1 MTKPLGLIRHCFDS
15 SMPSG
20 IATCSKAGISNVT
33 YLSKVHFID
42 DDHVGI
48 SYQFFNK
55 TKANIAENPYAS
67 VLIVDPVGIQFRLSM
82 QYERTEFDGQTFDRI
97 RIKLDAVASMS
108 GMSDILRLKGV
119 DIYLV
124 TDWECME
131 DEVPIEQ
138 AGRAE
143 SFEELY
149 KISRAIS
156 ACNQLSTLLDTT
168 LIELDKLGYSNSM
181 VLLANASDRSLY
193 TIASHGYERHG
204 AGAEVKFGE
213 GLIGIAGEQ
222 MKPVTIAN
230 MRREHIMAEA
240 VRHQAAS
247 EESQIAFHPRIPL
260 PGLSQPNCQLAVPI
274 EARGRLLGVLFLESE
289 DDLSFTVKT
298 ENFISSVASHLGTAI
313 LLCDDETAGTA
324 ESKITTPRQPQAAS
338 SAEITKIRYY
348 LADKS
353 VFIDNEYLIR
363 GVAGAILW
371 RLLQIY
377 LTQGRTEFT
386 NREMR
391 VDPQLGL
398 PEVADNLEARLVL
411 LQRRLDDK
419 CPAIKM
425 QKTGRGRFKL
435 VVSCRLD
442 AMAVSPA
449 QIPPNRV

>member
-1 MTKPLGLIRHCFDS
+1 
-15 SMPSG
+15 MPSG
-20 IATCSKAGISNVT
+20 IATCSKAGIPNVT
-33 YLSKVHFID
+33 YLSHVHFID

-55 TKANIAENPYAS
+55 TKTNIAENPYAS
-67 VLIVDPVGIQFRLSM
+67 VLIVDPVGIQYRLSI
-82 QYERTEFDGQTFDRI
+82 QYERTEFDGRTFDRI
-97 RIKLDAVASMS
+97 KIKLDAVASMS

-119 DIYLV
+119 DIYRV

-138 AGRAE
+138 TGGAE

-149 KISRAIS
+149 EVSRAIS

-168 LIELDKLGYSNSM
+168 LLELDKLGYSNSM
-181 VLLANASDRSLY
+181 VLLANANDRSLY

-213 GLIGIAGEQ
+213 GPIGIAGEQ

-230 MRREHIMAEA
+230 MRRENIMTEA
-240 VRHQAAS
+240 IRHQAAS

-260 PGLSQPNCQLAVPI
+260 PGLTQPNCQLAVPI

-289 DDLSFTVKT
+289 DDLNFTTQT
-298 ENFISSVASHLGTAI
+298 ESFISSVASHLGTAM

-324 ESKITTPRQPQAAS
+324 ETKAAAPRQSQAAS
-338 SAEITKIRYY
+338 SAEIMKVRYY

-353 VFIDNEYLIR
+353 VFIDNEYLIK

-377 LTQGRTEFT
+377 LTKGRTDFT

-391 VDPQLGL
+391 VDPELGL

-419 CPAIKM
+419 CSAIKM

-435 VVSCRLD
+435 VISCTLD

-449 QIPPNRV
+449 